1 MRVMIIKDRAGE
13 YNLTP
18 CANI

>member
-1 MRVMIIKDRAGE
+1 MIIKDRAGE